1 MTNHRVVSLG
11 VACLLVATAASAAP
25 PEYAGSYS
33 NNSVDTVQQ
42 LVLLEDYTFCYAVMA
57 GSLDLLAGGRWQES
71 INPAGGIELRQV
83 KADRTVFPA
92 IINETSAAQGKVTF
106 DFHGYSFA
114 DAELAVFAVSDSE
127 NPPAVMRPLFPEGKS
142 SWSSSYPLPAVE
154 SGKARYFF
162 IGRATQDEGNPQQPP
177 VLAVTAYKLE
187 SGGDVSI
194 GFDRV
199 QAMPLLKFHAELR
212 DETLF
217 LQGDSFG
224 NRDALTAEL
233 ADAVRHDCITPAFS
247 TEQPAMQNLEPGV
260 RQLLPL
266 RNFNLPISAVQGGP
280 WFPETSDD

>member
-1 MTNHRVVSLG
+1 
-11 VACLLVATAASAAP
+11 
-25 PEYAGSYS
+25 
-33 NNSVDTVQQ
+33 
-42 LVLLEDYTFCYAVMA
+42 
-57 GSLDLLAGGRWQES
+57 
-71 INPAGGIELRQV
+71 
-83 KADRTVFPA
+83 
-92 IINETSAAQGKVTF
+92 
-106 DFHGYSFA
+106 
-114 DAELAVFAVSDSE
+114 
-127 NPPAVMRPLFPEGKS
+127 MRPLFPEGKS

-233 ADAVRHDCITPAFS
+233 AEAVRRDCTTPAFS

-266 RNFNLPISAVQGGP
+266 RNFNLPINAVQGEP